1 MLSLTAFKNQCRT
14 CLNTICKPIK
24 HFEIGQKHQVTEN
37 IRTRRI
43 KKNHAMQHLPTP
55 SPPRF
60 SLPPPQSLTITF
72 CGIFELIKESGGGG
86 SNGKGKKRDHTTPL
100 CRVIGTTLKYRSSFD
115 SRYSSVQVMIS
126 RVNICL

>member
-1 MLSLTAFKNQCRT
+1 MLSFPVFKNQCRP

-60 SLPPPQSLTITF
+60 SLPRPQSLAITF

-86 SNGKGKKRDHTTPL
+86 SDGRGRNGDHSSRLGKEFLPKLHPRTISPHPFAKLLVGPL
-100 CRVIGTTLKYRSSFD
+100 Y
-115 SRYSSVQVMIS
+115 
-126 RVNICL
+126 